1 MSGVLE
7 FRLNGRDVRVDSVS
21 PNVTLLEWL
30 RLNGLTGSKEGC
42 AEGDCGACSVAII
55 DRDAR
60 GKRCYRSIN
69 SCLVPL
75 PLMAGRDIVTVE
87 GVSSGKIASGAGSD
101 GEKFRI
107 AMRLLHARFH
117 HVDVRRLLSQGPQ
130 DGSAA
135 RRTTLRQSLPMHRV
149 PADPRCRRRS
159 FRETEWRR
167 CVR

>member
-1 MSGVLE
+1 MSGVLQ

-21 PNVTLLEWL
+21 PNVTLARMVAAQRTDRLEGRL
-30 RLNGLTGSKEGC
+30 RRGRLWRVFGRNHRARC
-42 AEGDCGACSVAII
+42 ARQTLLSI
-55 DRDAR
+55 DQQLSRPASAHGRTRHRDR
-60 GKRCYRSIN
+60 GRRFI
-69 SCLVPL
+69 
-75 PLMAGRDIVTVE
+75 
-87 GVSSGKIASGAGSD
+87 GKAAPGPGSD

-130 DGSAA
+130 DRSAA
-135 RRTTLRQSLPMHRV
+135 RRTALRQSLPMHRV
-149 PADPRCRRRS
+149 SADPRCRRRS